1 MTTILRIQLLGL
13 LAQLLVMVTTPAARQ
28 VLSRLWSQ
36 AEVCQDAGELGRMIE
51 FAREAHKV
59 LVDPAAQA
67 AAIAEVT
74 EVDHA

>member
-28 VLSRLWSQ
+28 VLCRLWSQ

-51 FAREAHKV
+51 FAREAHAV
-59 LVDPAAQA
+59 LVDPAAQD
-67 AAIAEVT
+67 AAIAEV
-74 EVDHA
+74 EAED

>member
-1 MTTILRIQLLGL
+1 MTTILRVQLLGL

-51 FAREAHKV
+51 FAREAASV

>member
-1 MTTILRIQLLGL
+1 MTTILRVQLLGL

-28 VLSRLWSQ
+28 VLSRLWVQ
-36 AEVCQDAGELGRMIE
+36 AEVCQDSSELGRMIE
-51 FAREAHKV
+51 FAREAHAV

-74 EVDHA
+74 EVEG

>member
-59 LVDPAAQA
+59 LVDPAARA
-67 AAIAEVT
+67 AAIDEVT
-74 EVDHA
+74 ECEG